1 MTEKRSF
8 LRECDH
14 QVWIMELGRPVPISS
29 QVRFL
34 FFVSF
39 LLVFFVSVFPALG
52 EENQEIASVQQGL
65 KKLNLSDCVLLALQN
80 NVSIQ
85 TAYLDRISQ
94 RMELRVAE
102 DKFVPQPSLSFSTRA
117 SSTYNTDG
125 TRTRASTQD
134 GLFAS
139 TLNLPTGGSVT
150 FSWDNP
156 ATKADIGQDYSYSS
170 GWSVQFTQP
179 LLKNAGVDVATQSIR
194 QARVAEEQYILD
206 LKDTLATTI
215 TTTITDYRAYVSA
228 LRSYDI
234 QAKGLETARRT
245 LETNQALIDA
255 GRMAQTEILQAQ
267 NDVANRELSVITA
280 RNDVDSARLTLL
292 QILNLDKNTN
302 FLPVEEG
309 EQFVPPPSLEEA
321 IAVALKNRS
330 DYIKSIQNLE
340 LAKLDLAVNKRN
352 LLWDLS
358 LVTNVG
364 RTGMGDTYRNAL
376 ADQQIRKSDWDVW
389 LQLNIPLRDLQS
401 ESSYV
406 TAKVALE
413 KAGINL
419 KKLVSDIEIDV
430 QNKIRNIDV
439 NYRSYVLAKKGRE
452 LSERK
457 LEIEREKLRLGRST
471 NFQLVSFQNDVLDQQ
486 TMELQALI
494 TYLNS
499 LTDLDQSLG
508 VTLNR
513 WNITVKREDESV
525 KLPEDRKKEVNE
537 KLTAK

>member
-1 MTEKRSF
+1 MESGRS
-8 LRECDH
+8 
-14 QVWIMELGRPVPISS
+14 VSTSS
-29 QVRFL
+29 QVRLL

-39 LLVFFVSVFPALG
+39 LLVFFVSAVPALC
-52 EENQEIASVQQGL
+52 EEKQEIPSVQQGS
-65 KKLNLSDCVLLALQN
+65 KKLTLSDCVFLALQN

-102 DKFVPQPSLSFSTRA
+102 DKFVPLPSLSFSTRA
-117 SSTYNTDG
+117 TSTYNTDG

-134 GLFAS
+134 GLFAT
-139 TLNLPTGGSVT
+139 TLNLPTGGSVI

-156 ATKADIGQDYSYSS
+156 ATKADIGQDYGYSS
-170 GWSVQFTQP
+170 GWSVQFIQP

-255 GRMAQTEILQAQ
+255 GRMAQTEILQAE

-330 DYIKSIQNLE
+330 DYIKSVQNLE

-358 LVTNVG
+358 LVTSVG
-364 RTGMGDTYRNAL
+364 RTGTGDTYGRAL
-376 ADQQIRKSDWDVW
+376 ADQQVGKSDWDVS

-406 TAKVALE
+406 TAKVTLE

-508 VTLNR
+508 VTLDR
-513 WNITVKREDESV
+513 WSISVKREDENV
-525 KLPEDRKKEVNE
+525 KLSEDRKKEVNE

>member
-1 MTEKRSF
+1 
-8 LRECDH
+8 
-14 QVWIMELGRPVPISS
+14 MESSLSLSTSSRISILCL
-29 QVRFL
+29 VIFL
-34 FFVSF
+34 F
-39 LLVFFVSVFPALG
+39 VFFASSVPARS
-52 EENQEIASVQQGL
+52 EEDHEIPSVQQEL
-65 KKLNLSDCVLLALQN
+65 KKLTLSDCVLLALQN

-94 RMELRVAE
+94 RMDLRVAE
-102 DKFVPQPSLSFSTRA
+102 DKFVPQPSLTFSTRA
-117 SSTYNTDG
+117 ASTYNTDG

-134 GLFAS
+134 GLFAT

-150 FSWDNP
+150 FNWDNP
-156 ATKADIGQDYSYSS
+156 ATKTDIGQDYSYSS
-170 GWSVQFTQP
+170 GWNVQFTQP
-179 LLKNAGVDVATQSIR
+179 LLKNAGVDVATQSVR

-255 GRMAQTEILQAQ
+255 GRMAQTEILQAE
-267 NDVANRELSVITA
+267 NDVANREFSVITA

-292 QILNLDKNTN
+292 QVLNLDKKTN

-309 EQFVPPPSLEEA
+309 EQFVPPPPLAEA

-330 DYIKSIQNLE
+330 DYIKALQNLE

-364 RTGMGDTYRNAL
+364 RTGTGDTYRTAL

-406 TAKVALE
+406 TAKVTLE

-430 QNKIRNIDV
+430 LNKIRNIDV
-439 NYRSYVLAKKGRE
+439 NYKSYVLAKKGRE

-457 LEIEREKLRLGRST
+457 LEIEREKLRLGRTT

-508 VTLNR
+508 VTLDR
-513 WNITVKREDESV
+513 WNITVKREDEGV

-537 KLTAK
+537 KLTVK